1 MLITKELIMTL
12 LIVFGIGKYSESKAP
27 KYYEI
32 ITEQGKSYNIQID
45 KEQKY
50 ACPLHCGADHYHR
63 ALLLDKEVEDFLDFY
78 NIEGFETDHFYL
90 NSYAV
95 IDAEQINM
103 DSGKKKQELKKLDVQ
118 TYLP

>member
-12 LIVFGIGKYSESKAP
+12 LIVLGVGKYSESKAP

-50 ACPLHCGADHYHR
+50 ACPLHCGADHYHKT
-63 ALLLDKEVEDFLDFY
+63 LILDGDIKGAFNFY
-78 NIEGFETDHFYL
+78 NIENFEGENSNL

-95 IDAEQINM
+95 IDTEEIII
-103 DSGKKKQELKKLDVQ
+103 DTGKKQQELKKLNVQ

>member
-32 ITEQGKSYNIQID
+32 ITSEGKSHNIQID

-50 ACPLHCGADHYHR
+50 ACPLHCGAEHYHK
-63 ALLLDKEVEDFLDFY
+63 ALIKDKEVQEFLDY
-78 NIEGFETDHFYL
+78 YTIKGFETDSFYL

-95 IDAEQINM
+95 IDSEEIIMTSEN
-103 DSGKKKQELKKLDVQ
+103 KHQELKPLNVQ

>member
-1 MLITKELIMTL
+1 MLITKELVMTL
-12 LIVFGIGKYSESKAP
+12 LIVLGIGKYSESKAP
-27 KYYEI
+27 SYYEI
-32 ITEQGKSYNIQID
+32 ITEGGKSYNVQID

-63 ALLLDKEVEDFLDFY
+63 ALVLDEEVEEFFDFY
-78 NIEGFETDHFYL
+78 NIKGFDSDDSYL

-95 IDAEQINM
+95 IDVEEIKIDN
-103 DSGKKKQELKKLDVQ
+103 GKKKQELKKLNVQ

>member
-32 ITEQGKSYNIQID
+32 ITEEGKSHNIRID
-45 KEQKY
+45 TDQKY
-50 ACPLHCGADHYHR
+50 ACPLHCGADHYHQ
-63 ALLLDKEVEDFLDFY
+63 ALILKEEVQELLDFY
-78 NIEGFETDHFYL
+78 TIEGFETDDFYL

-95 IDAEQINM
+95 IDLEEIIM
-103 DSGKKKQELKKLDVQ
+103 DSGKKHQELKPLDAQ

>member
-1 MLITKELIMTL
+1 MSL
-12 LIVFGIGKYSESKAP
+12 LIVLGIGKYSESKAP

-32 ITEQGKSYNIQID
+32 ITEEGKSHNIQID

-50 ACPLHCGADHYHR
+50 ACPLHCGADHYHK
-63 ALLLDKEVEDFLDFY
+63 ALLLDKEVEEFLDFY
-78 NIEGFETDHFYL
+78 TIEGFQTDNFYL

-95 IDAEQINM
+95 IDAEQIKM
-103 DSGKKKQELKKLDVQ
+103 DNGKKHQELKPLDVQ